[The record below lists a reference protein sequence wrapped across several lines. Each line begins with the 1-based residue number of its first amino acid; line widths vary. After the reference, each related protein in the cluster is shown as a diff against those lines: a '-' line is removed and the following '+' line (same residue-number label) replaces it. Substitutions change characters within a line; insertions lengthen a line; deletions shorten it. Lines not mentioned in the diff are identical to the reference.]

1 MQIPSFFITFRSI
14 GGIMY
19 EPKYLPSLDQ
29 SLRCLSDI
37 RFSII
42 NTKNIIYRDDPGI
55 EPLHVH
61 NYLEIFFNNSS
72 DVSFIVNNALFHVPA
87 GSAVVSRPGDIHMC
101 IFPETAEYD
110 YFCLW
115 VDTDRLSPLF
125 SPFEGEDFRPLYT
138 FSNESRSD
146 LRGKLFSLLN
156 TCEQQASELERLS
169 LLLNILTSFAGNGTK
184 IENDPT
190 VPDAL
195 RDILDDI
202 GRNFSELRGVSDIVS
217 RHFTSPA
224 TLTRWFRKYL
234 HTSPREYLESV
245 KLSNAATLLSGG
257 ASVTEACMRSGFS
270 DCSHF
275 IVLFKRKFG
284 QTPLR
289 YKNPLSRKK

>member
-1 MQIPSFFITFRSI
+1 
-14 GGIMY
+14 MY

-29 SLRCLSDI
+29 RLSSLSGI
-37 RFSII
+37 RFSIV
-42 NTKNIIYRDDPGI
+42 NTKNIISRDDPGI

-101 IFPETAEYD
+101 IFPETAAYD

-115 VDTDRLSPLF
+115 VDTDRQSPVF
-125 SPFEGEDFRPLYT
+125 SAFETEDFRPLYT
-138 FSNESRSD
+138 FSTELQRD
-146 LRGKLFSLLN
+146 LRDQFFSLLN
-156 TCEQQASELERLS
+156 ACEQRMSELERLS
-169 LLLNILTSFAGNGTK
+169 VLLNILTSFVGNGTR
-184 IENDPT
+184 IENDPI

-195 RDILDDI
+195 RDVLDDI
-202 GRNFSELRGVSDIVS
+202 GRNFPELHGVSDIVS
-217 RHFTSPA
+217 RHFVSPA

-245 KLSNAATLLSGG
+245 KLSNAATLLSCGN
-257 ASVTEACMRSGFS
+257 SVTEACMRSGFS

-284 QTPLR
+284 LTPLR
-289 YKNPLSRKK
+289 YKNSP

>member
-1 MQIPSFFITFRSI
+1 
-14 GGIMY
+14 MY

-29 SLRCLSDI
+29 SLSPLSGI

-156 TCEQQASELERLS
+156 ACGQQVSELNK
-169 LLLNILTSFAGNGTK
+169 LLAK
-184 IENDPT
+184 D
-190 VPDAL
+190 
-195 RDILDDI
+195 
-202 GRNFSELRGVSDIVS
+202 
-217 RHFTSPA
+217 
-224 TLTRWFRKYL
+224 
-234 HTSPREYLESV
+234 
-245 KLSNAATLLSGG
+245 
-257 ASVTEACMRSGFS
+257 
-270 DCSHF
+270 
-275 IVLFKRKFG
+275 
-284 QTPLR
+284 
-289 YKNPLSRKK
+289 